1 MVWGSAWVPEEGSQG
16 GFWELA
22 CAGVRSDTGGN
33 LYLTLGTSTAKRDRS
48 MVFDGDDCHRGETG
62 RKRPPSHV
70 PCGAGPRRPPGD
82 RGLSADRGLEKAPFH

>member
-16 GFWELA
+16 GFWEPA
-22 CAGVRSDTGGN
+22 CARVRSDTGGN

-48 MVFDGDDCHRGETG
+48 MVFDGDDCHRG
-62 RKRPPSHV
+62 KRGERGHRLT
-70 PCGAGPRRPPGD
+70 CRAELARGGPPGD

>member
-1 MVWGSAWVPEEGSQG
+1 MVWGSAWVPKEGSQG
-16 GFWELA
+16 GFWGPA

-62 RKRPPSHV
+62 RKRPSSHV
-70 PCGAGPRRPPGD
+70 PCGAGPQRPPGD